1 MYLDRQTKVIYGM
14 IATGVVVLLLITGSL
29 AYHFGKQATPQTT
42 SQVTKQIKTETVKP
56 ADVRAFLKA
65 YTTKQKDGDN
75 RRDYRPFM
83 TPEMYQE
90 EVSKEKEPDRK
101 QFGAFMV
108 DYKYQNSDIYINPE
122 KPEVLVK
129 VDYTLT
135 YLRKPDQYEDAQ
147 KGIKNTLQ
155 LKLTYIKEGNR
166 YLVDRMEPVTLE
178 DVTAASTQAT
188 PEIARMP

>member
-14 IATGVVVLLLITGSL
+14 VAIGVIVLLLITGSL

-42 SQVTKQIKTETVKP
+42 SQVTKQTKTETVKP

-65 YTTKQKDGDN
+65 YTTKKKDGDN

-108 DYKYQNSDIYINPE
+108 DYKYQDSDIYINPD

-135 YLRKPDQYEDAQ
+135 YLRKPNQYEDAQ

-155 LKLTYIKEGNR
+155 LKLTYTKKGNR

-178 DVTAASTQAT
+178 DVTASTQET
-188 PEIARMP
+188 PEIARMS

>member
-14 IATGVVVLLLITGSL
+14 VATGVIVLLLITGSL

-42 SQVTKQIKTETVKP
+42 SQVTKQTKTETVKP
-56 ADVRAFLKA
+56 AEVRAFLKA
-65 YTTKQKDGDN
+65 YTTKKKDGDN

-108 DYKYQNSDIYINPE
+108 DYKYQDSDIYINPE

-135 YLRKPDQYEDAQ
+135 YLRKPNQYEDAQ
-147 KGIKNTLQ
+147 KGIKNSLQ
-155 LKLTYIKEGNR
+155 LKLTYTKKGNN

-178 DVTAASTQAT
+178 DVTAASNQET

>member
-14 IATGVVVLLLITGSL
+14 VATGVIVLLLITGSL
-29 AYHFGKQATPQTT
+29 SYHFGKKATPQTT
-42 SQVTKQIKTETVKP
+42 SQVTKQTKTETVKP

-65 YTTKQKDGDN
+65 YTTKTKDGDN

-83 TPEMYQE
+83 IPEMYQE

-108 DYKYQNSDIYINPE
+108 DYKYQDSDIYINPD

-155 LKLTYIKEGNR
+155 LKLTYTKKGNN

-178 DVTAASTQAT
+178 DVTAASNQET

>member
-1 MYLDRQTKVIYGM
+1 MYLDKQMKVIYGM
-14 IATGVVVLLLITGSL
+14 IATGVVVLLLVTGSL
-29 AYHFGKQATPQTT
+29 AYHFGKQTAPKAT
-42 SQVTKQIKTETVKP
+42 SQVTNQTKKELLKP
-56 ADVRAFLKA
+56 AEVKTFLKA
-65 YTTKQKDGDN
+65 YTTKKKDGDN
-75 RRDYRPFM
+75 RRDYRPYM

-90 EVSKEKEPDRK
+90 EVAKEKEPDRK

-108 DYKYQNSDIYINPE
+108 DYKYQGSDIYLNPD

-155 LKLTYIKEGNR
+155 LKLTYTKKGNS
-166 YLVDRMEPVTLE
+166 YLIDRMEPVILD
-178 DVTAASTQAT
+178 DVTTQSNQET

>member
-14 IATGVVVLLLITGSL
+14 IATGVIILLLITGSL
-29 AYHFGKQATPQTT
+29 AYHFGKQTTSQAT
-42 SQVTKQIKTETVKP
+42 SQVTKQTKTEAVKP

-65 YTTKQKDGDN
+65 YTTKKKDGDN

-108 DYKYQNSDIYINPE
+108 DYKYQDSDIYINPE

-135 YLRKPDQYEDAQ
+135 YLRKPNQYEDAQ

-155 LKLTYIKEGNR
+155 LKLTYTQEGNR

-178 DVTAASTQAT
+178 DVTAASTQET

>member
-1 MYLDRQTKVIYGM
+1 MVKKATWQDAKKKMTKG
-14 IATGVVVLLLITGSL
+14 
-29 AYHFGKQATPQTT
+29 
-42 SQVTKQIKTETVKP
+42 E
-56 ADVRAFLKA
+56 
-65 YTTKQKDGDN
+65 
-75 RRDYRPFM
+75 
-83 TPEMYQE
+83 
-90 EVSKEKEPDRK
+90 EPDRK
-101 QFGAFMV
+101 QFEAFMV
-108 DYKYQNSDIYINPE
+108 DYKYQDSDIYINPD

-155 LKLTYIKEGNR
+155 LKLTYVKEGNR

-178 DVTAASTQAT
+178 DVTAASTQET

>member
-14 IATGVVVLLLITGSL
+14 VATGVIILLLITGSL
-29 AYHFGKQATPQTT
+29 AYHFGKQATSPET
-42 SQVTKQIKTETVKP
+42 SQVTKQTKTETVKP
-56 ADVRAFLKA
+56 ANVKAFLKA
-65 YTTKQKDGDN
+65 YTTKKKDGDN

-108 DYKYQNSDIYINPE
+108 DYKYQDSDIYINPD

-155 LKLTYIKEGNR
+155 LKLTYTKKGNR

-178 DVTAASTQAT
+178 DVTAASTQET
-188 PEIARMP
+188 PEIVRMP

>member
-1 MYLDRQTKVIYGM
+1 MYLDKQTKVIYGM
-14 IATGVVVLLLITGSL
+14 VATGAIILLLITGSL
-29 AYHFGKQATPQTT
+29 AYHFGKQVTPQTT
-42 SQVTKQIKTETVKP
+42 SQVTKQTKTETVKP

-65 YTTKQKDGDN
+65 YTTKKKDGDN
-75 RRDYRPFM
+75 RSDYRPFM

-108 DYKYQNSDIYINPE
+108 DYKYQDSDIYINPE

-155 LKLTYIKEGNR
+155 LKLTYAKKGNR

-178 DVTAASTQAT
+178 DVTASTQET

>member
-14 IATGVVVLLLITGSL
+14 VATGVIVLLLITGSL
-29 AYHFGKQATPQTT
+29 AYHFGKQATPKAT
-42 SQVTKQIKTETVKP
+42 SQVTKQTKQQTIRPEDVK
-56 ADVRAFLKA
+56 AFLKA
-65 YTTKQKDGDN
+65 YTTKKKDGDN

-108 DYKYQNSDIYINPE
+108 DYKYQDSDIYINPD

-155 LKLTYIKEGNR
+155 LKLTYAKKGNR

-178 DVTAASTQAT
+178 DVTAASNQET

>member
-14 IATGVVVLLLITGSL
+14 VGTGVIVLLLITGSL

-42 SQVTKQIKTETVKP
+42 AKVTKQTKTETVKP

-65 YTTKQKDGDN
+65 YTTKKKDGDN

-90 EVSKEKEPDRK
+90 ELTKEKEPDRK

-108 DYKYQNSDIYINPE
+108 DYKYQDSDIYINPD

-155 LKLTYIKEGNR
+155 LKLTYAKKGNR

-178 DVTAASTQAT
+178 DVTVASTQET

>member
-14 IATGVVVLLLITGSL
+14 VATGVIILLLITGSL
-29 AYHFGKQATPQTT
+29 AYHFGKQTTSPET
-42 SQVTKQIKTETVKP
+42 SQVTKQTKTETVKP
-56 ADVRAFLKA
+56 ANVKAFLKA
-65 YTTKQKDGDN
+65 YTTKKKDGDN

-108 DYKYQNSDIYINPE
+108 DYKYQDSDIYINPD

-135 YLRKPDQYEDAQ
+135 YLRKPNQYEDAQ

-155 LKLTYIKEGNR
+155 LKLTYTKKGNR

-178 DVTAASTQAT
+178 DVTAASTQET

>member
-14 IATGVVVLLLITGSL
+14 VAIGVIVLLLITGSL

-42 SQVTKQIKTETVKP
+42 SQVTKQTKTETVKP

-65 YTTKQKDGDN
+65 YTTKKKDGDN

-108 DYKYQNSDIYINPE
+108 DYKYQDSDIYINPD

-135 YLRKPDQYEDAQ
+135 YLRKPNQYEDAQ

-155 LKLTYIKEGNR
+155 LKLTYTKKGNR

-178 DVTAASTQAT
+178 DVTASTQET